1 MDAVTSGIPLR
12 ILILLIWK
20 SSFCC
25 SLLSFFLYFIDTSF
39 VLCYFKSYPMHLQW
53 WHFSEWLLIFFP
65 FFIFFTLS
73 TFFFFS
79 QGVFLLDCYYWAIL
93 QWRRKFMLL
102 PPQFASFAVRAGFLS
117 ERGHALGNMY
127 SYISNWSLPF
137 PSDSSSRSQYIYLMY
152 DSLLPFQARLK
163 NQYPWKKL
171 INLVSLN
178 LKSSLL
184 AK

>member
-20 SSFCC
+20 SSFYC

-79 QGVFLLDCYYWAIL
+79 RCVSARLL
-93 QWRRKFMLL
+93 LL
-102 PPQFASFAVRAGFLS
+102 SNPSMEKEVHAATTTICLICSQSRLFVR
-117 ERGHALGNMY
+117 ERACPLGNMY
-127 SYISNWSLPF
+127 SDISNWSQPF

-152 DSLLPFQARLK
+152 DFLLPFQAWLK